1 MTLSLHNTMTGE
13 KEAFTPLNPDRVTI
27 YVCGPTVYNYVHIGN
42 ARPVVVFDVLYRL
55 LSREYPEVV
64 YARNITDVDD
74 KINAAAKGNGEPISA
89 LAGRFADAFH
99 EDMAALNTLP
109 PSLEPRATENIEA
122 MIGLIE
128 RLIAGGHAY
137 AADGHVIY
145 DVPSLESY
153 GKLSHRKLEDMLAGA
168 RVEVESYKRNPAD
181 FVLWKPSTD
190 ELPGWDSP
198 WGRGRPGWHTECAAM
213 IQQHLGPTIDIHGG
227 GQDLVFPHHENEIA
241 QGTCAHPGADFVRY
255 WVHNG
260 YITVSG
266 DKMSKSEGNF
276 FTVRDLLAQFPG
288 EAIRY
293 ALLSGHY
300 RKPLDWSPEI
310 AHQARASLDRLYQA
324 LKLANAEVV
333 AADYDVPA
341 EVVAALDDDL
351 NTPLALSHLHEIA
364 SRLNAAG
371 PDDNREVERLKRELV
386 SAGALLGILQ
396 QNPESWFRWT
406 PEDAK
411 ALSDEAVEDLV
422 AERTEARSA
431 RNFARS
437 DEIRDQLAAEGVQ
450 LEDSAA
456 GTVWRRTGARGATT

>member
-1 MTLSLHNTMTGE
+1 MSLFLHNTMTGR
-13 KEAFTPLNPDRVTI
+13 KEAFTPLDPARVTM
-27 YVCGPTVYNYVHIGN
+27 YVCGPTVYNFVHIGN

-74 KINAAAKGNGEPISA
+74 KINAAARENGEPISA
-89 LAGRFADAFH
+89 LAGRYTDAFH
-99 EDMAALNTLP
+99 QDMAALNALP
-109 PSLEPRATENIEA
+109 PTLEPRATDNIGP
-122 MIGLIE
+122 MIEMIE
-128 RLIAGGHAY
+128 RLIEGGHAY

-145 DVPSLESY
+145 DVPSLNDY
-153 GKLSHRKLEDMLAGA
+153 GKLSHRRLEDMLAGA

-190 ELPGWDSP
+190 DLPGWSSP

-213 IQQHLGPTIDIHGG
+213 IQKRLGHTIDIHGG

-241 QGTCAHPGADFVRY
+241 QGSCTHPGAEFVRY

-276 FTVRDLLAQFPG
+276 FTVRDLLEQFPG

-324 LKLANAEVV
+324 LKLAKTGVETGNT
-333 AADYDVPA
+333 DVPA
-341 EVVAALDDDL
+341 DVVAALDDDL

-364 SRLNAAG
+364 GRLNAAG
-371 PDDNREVERLKRELV
+371 DEHDEAERLKRELL

-396 QNPESWFRWT
+396 QDPEAWFRWS
-406 PEDAK
+406 PDDAD
-411 ALSDEAVEDLV
+411 ALSDEAIDTLV
-422 AERTEARSA
+422 LERTEARAA
-431 RNFARS
+431 RNFGRS
-437 DEIRDQLAAEGVQ
+437 DEIRDQLSAEGVQ
-450 LEDSAA
+450 LEDAPS
-456 GTVWRRTGARGATT
+456 GTVWRRTGARGSAS

>member
-1 MTLSLHNTMTGE
+1 MSLLLHNTMTGR
-13 KEAFTPLNPDRVTI
+13 KEVFSPLDPARVTM
-27 YVCGPTVYNYVHIGN
+27 YVCGPTVYNFVHIGN

-74 KINAAAKGNGEPISA
+74 KINAAARENGEPISA
-89 LAGRFADAFH
+89 LAGRYTDAFH
-99 EDMAALNTLP
+99 QDMAALNALP
-109 PSLEPRATENIEA
+109 PTLEPRATDNIGP
-122 MIGLIE
+122 MIELIE
-128 RLIAGGHAY
+128 RLIEGGHAY
-137 AADGHVIY
+137 AAEGHVIY
-145 DVPSLESY
+145 DVPSLDDY
-153 GKLSHRKLEDMLAGA
+153 GKLSHRRLEDMLAGA
-168 RVEVESYKRNPAD
+168 RIEVESYKRNPAD

-190 ELPGWDSP
+190 DLPGWDSP

-213 IQQHLGPTIDIHGG
+213 IQKHLGHTIDIHGG

-241 QGTCAHPGADFVRY
+241 QGSCAHPGAEFVRY

-276 FTVRDLLAQFPG
+276 FTVRDLLEQFPG

-310 AHQARASLDRLYQA
+310 ALQARASLDRLYQA
-324 LKLANAEVV
+324 LKLAK
-333 AADYDVPA
+333 ADVETTTVDIPA
-341 EVVAALDDDL
+341 DVVAALDDDL

-364 SRLNAAG
+364 GRLNAAG
-371 PDDNREVERLKRELV
+371 DEHDEAKRLKRELL

-396 QNPESWFRWT
+396 QDPEAWFRWS
-406 PEDAK
+406 PEDAG
-411 ALSDEAVEDLV
+411 ALSDEAIDALV
-422 AERTEARSA
+422 LERTEARAA
-431 RNFARS
+431 RNFGRS
-437 DEIRDQLAAEGVQ
+437 DEIRDQLAAEGIQ
-450 LEDSAA
+450 LEDAPS
-456 GTVWRRTGARGATT
+456 GTVWRRTGTRGSAS

>member
-1 MTLSLHNTMTGE
+1 MALSLHNTMTGE
-13 KEAFTPLNPDRVTI
+13 NEAFTPLNPDRVTM

-42 ARPVVVFDVLYRL
+42 ARPVVVFDELYRL
-55 LSREYPEVV
+55 LSREYPTVL

-74 KINAAAKGNGEPISA
+74 KINAAAKENGEPISA

-99 EDMAALNTLP
+99 EDMASLNALP
-109 PSLEPRATENIEA
+109 PTLEPRATENIEA
-122 MIGLIE
+122 MIGMIE
-128 RLIAGGHAY
+128 HLIAGGHAY

-190 ELPGWDSP
+190 DLPGWESP

-324 LKLANAEVV
+324 LKLADAEVV
-333 AADYDVPA
+333 AADCDVPA
-341 EVVAALDDDL
+341 GVVAALDDDL

-364 SRLNAAG
+364 GRLNAAG
-371 PDDNREVERLKRELV
+371 TDEREVERLKRELV

-406 PEDAK
+406 PKDAK
-411 ALSDEAVEDLV
+411 ALSDEAVDALV

-431 RNFARS
+431 RNFSRS

-450 LEDSAA
+450 LEDTAA
-456 GTVWRRTGARGATT
+456 GTVWRRTGVRGTTT